1 MENFKLFSYGFIHFD
16 NEQQKEE
23 FYRNVEG
30 ARFLIEKQ
38 KGVCVQFK
46 PVKRKDPQYL
56 RNEHRVRNLI
66 IF

>member
-1 MENFKLFSYGFIHFD
+1 MKNFKLFSYGFIHFD
-16 NEQQKEE
+16 NVQKKEN
-23 FYRNVEG
+23 FYKDVEG
-30 ARFLIEKQ
+30 KRFLIENIKR
-38 KGVCVQFK
+38 VCVQFK